1 MNNFINIF
9 LLVVMSVM
17 FVASAG
23 GVEWG
28 SEECGNYAALA
39 VGAGAFFGIFISLIV
54 SVERR
59 IKRNAHK

>member
-1 MNNFINIF
+1 MNTFINIF
-9 LLVVMSVM
+9 LLVVVSVM
-17 FVASAG
+17 FVAFAG

-28 SEECGNYAALA
+28 SEECGKYAALS
-39 VGAGAFFGIFISLIV
+39 VGAGAFFGVFFVLIA